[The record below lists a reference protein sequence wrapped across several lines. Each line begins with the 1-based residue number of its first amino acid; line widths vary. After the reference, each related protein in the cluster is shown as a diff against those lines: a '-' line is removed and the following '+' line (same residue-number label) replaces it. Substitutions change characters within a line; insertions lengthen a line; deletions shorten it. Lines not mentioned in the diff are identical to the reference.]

1 MLTLVILLSTALVI
15 AIVFVVSVMI
25 RDERHKACPAPYV
38 VSFGRWIKGQ
48 RPPKVKP
55 GEYLLYAQDQDLGTL
70 MGGKPDPA
78 PRAFARF
85 SEALEKGL
93 ELGSDEHLAGIVDSN
108 GELLCL
114 VGGEEVRWVRPVD
127 RKALEGGERRDVAR
141 DRV

>member
-1 MLTLVILLSTALVI
+1 MLTLVILLATALVI
-15 AIVFVVSVMI
+15 ALAFVVSVMI
-25 RDERHKACPAPYV
+25 RDERHRECPARYV
-38 VSFGRWIKGQ
+38 VSFSSWMRTQ
-48 RPPKVKP
+48 RKLKVKP

-114 VGGEEVRWVRPVD
+114 IGGEEVRWVRPVD
-127 RKALEGGERRDVAR
+127 RKALEGGEV
-141 DRV
+141 